1 MIDSHLLSLVN
12 QTSHSVR
19 VALEAA
25 IRGGEVL
32 LQFWQGLSS
41 NRIGEKN
48 GGDLVTQAD
57 IESEKAIVNFLQKE
71 TPEWSVI
78 AEEGTERAVSDT
90 IWFVDPLDGTTNFV
104 QRFPIFAVSIGL
116 AKRLPDGGHDLLA
129 GAVWNPISGEVFWGA
144 KGMGSYRGTERLR
157 VSTKEKLA
165 EAVIGTGF
173 PRAREELPRYLREFA
188 ALYPH
193 CRAIRRPGAASLD
206 LCWTAQG
213 IYDAF
218 WEHCLA
224 PWDIA
229 AGSLIVMEAGGICSD
244 FLGQA
249 RFLKTGNILAASP
262 VFHRQILSILQ
273 PLQRE
278 EH

>member
-1 MIDSHLLSLVN
+1 MIDSHILSFAA
-12 QTSHSVR
+12 QTSRSVR

-32 LQFWQGLSS
+32 LKFWQGLSS

-48 GGDLVTQAD
+48 RGDLVTQAD
-57 IESEKAIVNFLQKE
+57 IESENAIVSFLQKE

-78 AEEGTERAVSDT
+78 AEEGTERAVSDM

-104 QRFPIFAVSIGL
+104 QRFPIFAISIGL
-116 AKRLPDGGHDLLA
+116 AKQLPDGGHDLLA

-144 KGMGSYRGTERLR
+144 KGKGSYCGLERLR
-157 VSTKEKLA
+157 VSTKERLA
-165 EAVIGTGF
+165 DAVIGTGF
-173 PRAREELPRYLREFA
+173 PRAPEELSKYLREFA
-188 ALYPH
+188 ALYPQ

-218 WEHCLA
+218 WEHRLA

-244 FLGQA
+244 FRGEA
-249 RFLKTGNILAASP
+249 RFLKSGNILAASP
-262 VFHRQILSILQ
+262 VFHQQILLILRR
-273 PLQRE
+273 LQNG